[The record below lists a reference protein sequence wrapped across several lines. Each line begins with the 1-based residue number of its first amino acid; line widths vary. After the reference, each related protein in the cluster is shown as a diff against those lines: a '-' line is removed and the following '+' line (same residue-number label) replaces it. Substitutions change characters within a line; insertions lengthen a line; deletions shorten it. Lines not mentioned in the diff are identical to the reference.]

1 MNEWL
6 VICLS
11 ALSAFV
17 MVNWVYFKILKIAKD
32 KNLVDN
38 PDARKLQKEPVP
50 VMGGIAVFLGV
61 VSGVLAAFAFAGLL
75 CPGAISSVELLPVL
89 AAMMV
94 MIYVGAID
102 DILGLAPRSRMVIE
116 ALTVVALICA
126 SGGSVDTFHGLWGV
140 KAFSPWL
147 AVPLTVVAGVGIVN
161 AINMIDGVNGLSSGL
176 CMVCSVLFGVV
187 FAKGGDW
194 GNAALAFIM
203 VAGLFPFYVHNV
215 FGQRSRMFIGDA
227 GTMAM
232 GMLLTWFMMSLLRS
246 GSAHIYHWHENGP
259 APVAM
264 TLAFLSVPVFD
275 TLRVMGMRMLEG
287 RSPFDPDRKH
297 LHHVL
302 IAAGVSHFFTSTII
316 IGINLLITLMWLL
329 AVECGLGAAGQ
340 LYAVIGTSVLLVW
353 GIFAFVRYNE
363 CRHTDFM
370 CRLSY
375 YSARTYWEH
384 KDWWKAFAGWL
395 DAPDGFVEEKKNAD
409 KAVPGTCADAARR
422 VNHKQTDRMRI
433 VGFLKG
439 RNGVHVKDILAFS
452 GAEKLRVYPILFE
465 LEQEG
470 LVRVVRRKG
479 LGVPDVVVLTE
490 TDR

>member
-1 MNEWL
+1 MNEWF

-11 ALSAFV
+11 VLLAFV

-38 PDARKLQKEPVP
+38 PDARKLQKKPVP

-61 VSGVLAAFAFAGLL
+61 VSGVLSAFAFAGML
-75 CPGAISSVELLPVL
+75 CPSVILSAELLPVL
-89 AAMMV
+89 TAMMV
-94 MIYVGAID
+94 MIYVGSID

-116 ALTVVALICA
+116 ALTVVALICS
-126 SGGSVDTFHGLWGV
+126 SGGCVDTFHGLWRV
-140 KAFSPWL
+140 ESISPWL

-176 CMVCSVLFGVV
+176 CMVCSVLFGSV
-187 FAKGGDW
+187 FVKGGDW

-203 VAGLFPFYVHNV
+203 VASLLPFYVHNV

-232 GMLLTWFMMSLLRS
+232 GMLLTWFMVSLLRS
-246 GSAHIYHWHENGP
+246 DSVHIYRWHETGP

-264 TLAFLSVPVFD
+264 TLAFLSVPIFD

-287 RSPFDPDRKH
+287 RSPFNPDKKH

-316 IGINLLITLMWLL
+316 IGINLLITLIWLL

-340 LYAVIGTSVLLVW
+340 LYAVIGASVLLVW

-384 KDWWKAFAGWL
+384 KDWWKAFSGWL
-395 DAPDGFVEEKKNAD
+395 DAPDGYVGEKKDAD
-409 KAVPGTCADAARR
+409 SAAFGASTGTAGRI
-422 VNHKQTDRMRI
+422 NYKQIDRMRI

-439 RNGVHVKDILAFS
+439 RNGVGVKDILALS

-470 LVRVVRRKG
+470 MIKVIRRKG
-479 LGVPDVVVLTE
+479 LGVPDVVVLEE